1 MSNIAALC
9 YSDAADWW
17 MGDTPLLSSHT
28 HSLCVTAPASS
39 WACLVE
45 QWRETKRLT
54 WVEHGVSAA
63 WGYKRA
69 TGFIAIGWGT
79 SRGGSMTQLQ
89 HHDTAAQQLSL
100 SSLFFLSL
108 QLSSRLS
115 HGGWYAGF
123 KAIMTFLLW
132 NTSDMSCYGN
142 IQYQLHICTYQK
154 HSRDCLFSHSS
165 SSYLFLFP

>member
-1 MSNIAALC
+1 
-9 YSDAADWW
+9 
-17 MGDTPLLSSHT
+17 
-28 HSLCVTAPASS
+28 
-39 WACLVE
+39 
-45 QWRETKRLT
+45 
-54 WVEHGVSAA
+54 
-63 WGYKRA
+63 
-69 TGFIAIGWGT
+69 
-79 SRGGSMTQLQ
+79 MTQLQ

-165 SSYLFLFP
+165 SSYLFLFPQSAVYTLTSFAGSFAENRIIKHAYSHRLAFTESDSNCSCKPLGALFKLTLWQPMVSALLNKISCTQDLHF